1 MEYHILFHKFSKSVA
16 VYILLVAPELA
27 LEVECLAA
35 LVTLGRP
42 QPLVGL
48 VDVLTQVCE
57 LLLASGTLVLEKYE
71 YILYSILKHSLTDT
85 SLWSP
90 CGPRAPV

>member
-1 MEYHILFHKFSKSVA
+1 MS
-16 VYILLVAPELA
+16 PELA
-27 LEVECLAA
+27 LKVEGLAA

-57 LLLASGTLVLEKYE
+57 LLLASRTLVLEK
-71 YILYSILKHSLTDT
+71 
-85 SLWSP
+85 
-90 CGPRAPV
+90 

>member
-1 MEYHILFHKFSKSVA
+1 MGVTMTEALSVG
-16 VYILLVAPELA
+16 VHILLVAPELM

-48 VDVLTQVCE
+48 VNVLCQVCE
-57 LLLASGTLVLEKYE
+57 LLLARGTLVLIMKCVKGRVE
-71 YILYSILKHSLTDT
+71 S
-85 SLWSP
+85 
-90 CGPRAPV
+90 

>member
-57 LLLASGTLVLEKYE
+57 LLLASWTLVLEKYE
-71 YILYSILKHSLTDT
+71 YILYSTGCPKKNAL
-85 SLWSP
+85 
-90 CGPRAPV
+90 